1 MPKQQGAPAARPPSS
16 ASRSRSA
23 SDKAP
28 PSDKR
33 PSTLIIG
40 SEAQPFA
47 KTGGLADVLGALPRA
62 LGRLGW
68 DATVALPR
76 YRGVIAGALVDTFPV
91 TVGGYTRD
99 AGFFEAP
106 LADGACAL
114 LIDCPDLYDRD
125 ALYGVGNIDYPDNP
139 RRYAFLVRA
148 ALEFAAR
155 RGRPPSIVH
164 AHDWQ
169 AGLAPVY
176 LRTIYA
182 GHPTLSGTPSVL
194 TIHNLAYQGV
204 FSTDWLPAL
213 GLGWELF
220 TIDRLEYWSR
230 ISFLKGGIVDADLI
244 TTVSPRYAEEIQT
257 PEFGFGFD
265 GILRARRAD
274 LVGILNGIDT
284 REWDPAHDP
293 FLPKPF
299 DVDDLSGK
307 RDAKIALLRR
317 YGLPADDRASM
328 RPLVSM
334 VSRMVDQKGFD
345 LIAALVDDL
354 PRLDASFV
362 VLGTGEARY
371 QDLWKA
377 LAARHPDRIGAHIGF
392 DESLAHLIEAG
403 ADIFLMPSRFE
414 PCGLNQMYSMRY
426 GTVPVVHAVGGLA
439 DTVRDYALAAPEPN
453 DGWPGL
459 SKATGFVFREYS
471 PAALL
476 DALTRA
482 LTLFADGSSWR
493 ALQVAGMREDFSWDR
508 SAQEYVKIYERAIGQ
523 RAAKG

>member
-1 MPKQQGAPAARPPSS
+1 MS
-16 ASRSRSA
+16 ASSE
-23 SDKAP
+23 
-28 PSDKR
+28 KR

-47 KTGGLADVLGALPRA
+47 KTGGLADVLGALPPA
-62 LGRLGW
+62 LARLGW

-76 YRGVIAGALVDTFPV
+76 YRGVTAGALVDTFPV

-106 LADGACAL
+106 LAGGARAL
-114 LIDCPDLYDRD
+114 LIDCPELYDREM
-125 ALYGVGNIDYPDNP
+125 LYGVDNTGYPDNP
-139 RRYAFLVRA
+139 RRYAFLARA
-148 ALEFAAR
+148 ALELTAR
-155 RGRPPSIVH
+155 RGTAPSIVH

-176 LRTIYA
+176 LRTLYA
-182 GHPTLSGTPSVL
+182 AHPTLGGIPSVL

-204 FSTDWLPAL
+204 FAADWLPVLDL
-213 GLGWELF
+213 GRELF

-284 REWDPAHDP
+284 REWNPAHDP

-299 DVDDLSGK
+299 DADDLSGK
-307 RDAKIALLRR
+307 RDAKIALLQR
-317 YGLPADDRASM
+317 YGLPADDRAST
-328 RPLVSM
+328 RPLVGM

-345 LIAALVDDL
+345 LIAALADDL

-362 VLGTGEARY
+362 VLGAGEARY

-377 LAARHPDRIGAHIGF
+377 LAARHPDLIGALIGF

-439 DTVRDYALAAPEPN
+439 DTVRDYAPAAPTPN
-453 DGWPGL
+453 DGGPGR
-459 SKATGFVFREYS
+459 STATGFVFHEYS

-482 LTLFADGSSWR
+482 LTLFADGRRWH
-493 ALQVAGMREDFSWDR
+493 ALQVAGMQQDFSWDR